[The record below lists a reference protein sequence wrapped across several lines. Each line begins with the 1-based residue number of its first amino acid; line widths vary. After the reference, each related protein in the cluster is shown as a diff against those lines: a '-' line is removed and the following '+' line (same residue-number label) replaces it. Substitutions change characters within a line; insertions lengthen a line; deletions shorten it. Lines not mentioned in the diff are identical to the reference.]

1 MGERIMSAMSERH
14 YDMAPVEPSR
24 PCTIGEWHGLV
35 EAAAV
40 AISKKSEQW
49 DYYYRAA
56 DAALR
61 AALPDRAPVD
71 GHGA

>member
-1 MGERIMSAMSERH
+1 MSAMSERH
-14 YDMAPVEPSR
+14 QDTTASDRPER
-24 PCTIGEWHGLV
+24 PCTIGQWHGLV

-40 AISKKSEQW
+40 AISKQSDQW

-71 GHGA
+71 GENV